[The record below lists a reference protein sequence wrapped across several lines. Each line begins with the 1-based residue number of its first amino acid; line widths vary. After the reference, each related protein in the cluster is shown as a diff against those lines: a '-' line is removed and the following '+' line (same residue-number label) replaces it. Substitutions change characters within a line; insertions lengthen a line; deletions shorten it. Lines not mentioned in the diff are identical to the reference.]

1 MRVSAGKTFGGETR
15 EMPPLWGEGRPVRP
29 VLLKHGPDGCASQ
42 NCTAKGDQDPYNGVH
57 LEIGSRQIVLP
68 EEKKR
73 S

>member
-29 VLLKHGPDGCASQ
+29 GVFNQTGRMAVLPKIAQPRKPESL
-42 NCTAKGDQDPYNGVH
+42 YNGVH

-68 EEKKR
+68 EGK
-73 S
+73 